1 MARRLSIRQA
11 TAPYFKPWVL
21 IDEDTKECIGHFK
34 TRTEAQEGMRVIGE
48 KDVEASNIQPVRN
61 PLKALDIRMK
71 HPAGGRPP
79 VQEPKPEPQP
89 HGLVRRKVVL

>member
-1 MARRLSIRQA
+1 
-11 TAPYFKPWVL
+11 
-21 IDEDTKECIGHFK
+21 
-34 TRTEAQEGMRVIGE
+34 
-48 KDVEASNIQPVRN
+48 
-61 PLKALDIRMK
+61 MK